1 MVAIPAVRRLQAE
14 APINPD
20 RKQAYFVNDQPLGY
34 KIVGKGGWHAACCS
48 RLPRAP
54 CRSTPCWPPV
64 QRPLNRMDVN
74 AMGNGKWMT
83 YVELGELIG
92 GTPEAGRQLALRLKL
107 RKQIGN
113 EDKRVRVWVE
123 EDTLP
128 RRANRSTPVQ
138 TPVDYPVQT
147 PVQEIERTGETSTL
161 KAHLETL
168 ERLLVQQRNDHTAD
182 VDRLRDDLDCARRD
196 ADQWRD
202 NSNREHQRAD
212 VLFDQVKDLT
222 ERLDQLHRDRQ
233 ADVNRLRTALEDAR
247 RPWWRRLT
255 GR

>member
-1 MVAIPAVRRLQAE
+1 
-14 APINPD
+14 
-20 RKQAYFVNDQPLGY
+20 
-34 KIVGKGGWHAACCS
+34 
-48 RLPRAP
+48 
-54 CRSTPCWPPV
+54 
-64 QRPLNRMDVN
+64 MDVN

-128 RRANRSTPVQ
+128 RRTNRSTPVQ
-138 TPVDYPVQT
+138 TPVDHPVQT
-147 PVQEIERTGETSTL
+147 PVQEIERTGEISAL
-161 KAHLETL
+161 KAHLEML
-168 ERLLVQQRNDHTAD
+168 ERLLVQQRDDHTAD
-182 VDRLRDDLDCARRD
+182 VDRLRDDLDRARRD

-233 ADVNRLRTALEDAR
+233 TDVDRLRVALENAR